1 MADFYASNMIYFM
14 SKSQITRAGIFN
26 KIIKQIFG
34 FEKLSFEIEIEVDV
48 SNEVLE
54 GVLEGKEVVEKIK
67 KTQSF
72 VWTEEELKIFENI

>member
-1 MADFYASNMIYFM
+1 
-14 SKSQITRAGIFN
+14 
-26 KIIKQIFG
+26 
-34 FEKLSFEIEIEVDV
+34 VDV